1 MRERGVVPAAI
12 RDAEREYLLVVTHRE
27 LVVRTGRQLADVYP
41 ERQLAAP
48 SIGVERRLPLDHVFV
63 MSIDNDEWLMEAARR
78 GQLELPA
85 FPGECV
91 SRNANRASAMLLM
104 DQQLE
109 TVGSRLQSVLVD
121 ATRTASQARLLI
133 ATGVPGGD
141 RSI

>member
-1 MRERGVVPAAI
+1 
-12 RDAEREYLLVVTHRE
+12 
-27 LVVRTGRQLADVYP
+27 
-41 ERQLAAP
+41 
-48 SIGVERRLPLDHVFV
+48 
-63 MSIDNDEWLMEAARR
+63 MEAARR